1 MSHRVL
7 LADCDAM
14 FCAVARMVDP
24 EGAGSAP
31 LLIVGGRR
39 GSRGVVCSA
48 SYEARAFGVR
58 SAMPIAQAERLCP
71 DAFFAPVPRGE
82 CSRKS
87 KEVRRVLMEWSP
99 IVEPASID
107 EFYLGLDGTEAL
119 YRHEPLHDTA
129 RRIRHDVQERTGL
142 TLSIGGGTNRLIA
155 KLAVEVAKPRIDG
168 PGQGVHIVPA
178 GEEAAFVAGLDLKAI
193 PGVGPRLAEE
203 LRRKGLVRVADA
215 LGIDRE
221 GLRSWLG
228 PRTGDWLYDRMR
240 GVASANVVGRSEPKS
255 VSHETTFDADIDSDD
270 DLGTIL
276 VRLTAAVCRDLRHS
290 GLRARTITL
299 KLRDH
304 DFRTRNASRTIPVPV
319 SSDRPILAIAQD
331 LLRKLRVARRVP
343 VRLLGV
349 GLSHLTS
356 ADGPEQLGF
365 FEEGGAL
372 ETDRDRRLAETVDQI
387 QNRFGSQSIRPG
399 RLVKP
404 SGE

>member
-1 MSHRVL
+1 
-7 LADCDAM
+7 M

-24 EGAGSAP
+24 DGAGKSP
-31 LLIVGGRR
+31 LLIVGGPR

-71 DAFFAPVPRGE
+71 DAFFAPVPRSE

-87 KEVRRVLMEWSP
+87 REVREVLQEWSP
-99 IVEPASID
+99 IVEQASVD

-119 YRHEPLHDTA
+119 YRHEPLRETA
-129 RRIRHDVQERTGL
+129 LRIRADVQARTGL
-142 TLSIGGGTNRLIA
+142 TVSIGGGTNRLIA
-155 KLAVEVAKPRIDG
+155 KLAVEKAKPRVDG
-168 PGQGVHIVPA
+168 PGEGVYIVPA
-178 GEEAAFVAGLDLKAI
+178 GEEAAFVAGLELKAI
-193 PGVGPRLAEE
+193 PGVGPRLTEA
-203 LRRKGLVRVADA
+203 LRRKGLVRVEDA

-221 GLRSWLG
+221 GLRGWLG

-240 GVASANVVGRSEPKS
+240 GVGGSQVVGRTEAKS
-255 VSHETTFDADIDSDD
+255 VSHETTFETDIDSDD

-276 VRLTAAVCRDLRHS
+276 VRLTSAVCRDLRRS
-290 GLRARTITL
+290 GLRARTLTL
-299 KLRDH
+299 KLRDQ
-304 DFRTRNASRTIPVPV
+304 DFRTRNASRTLPVPV
-319 SSDRPILAIAQD
+319 SSDRPILEVVQD
-331 LLRKLRVARRVP
+331 LLRKLRRTRRVP

-349 GLSHLTS
+349 GLSQLTS

-365 FEEGGAL
+365 FEERGAL
-372 ETDRDRRLAETVDQI
+372 ETERDRRLAETVDRI
-387 QNRFGSQSIRPG
+387 QSRFGTHSIRPG